1 MSRNQYLDELG
12 QPFPYSDV
20 HWRMQYVDTTKS
32 EGFAVPYLDARAVED
47 RLDRVIGQDNWND
60 SYETWHTYTET
71 VTERDRTTVK
81 EIRSQLCTIYVY
93 NEERGEW
100 LGKTDGAENTDIESI
115 KGGLSD
121 SFKRAAVKWNVGRY
135 MYKMDSVWV
144 KAEKRGKSYVVADSE
159 KERLKA
165 EYMKVVK
172 NVFGEKAVAA
182 LGGNTQAPTGNQ
194 QKSNNQP
201 AQNASAP
208 TGQRPQQQPTQ
219 TGNAQPDVYEIT
231 NIRVEG
237 EGEKQRSKLELSK
250 GNGKSTVFMNGAD
263 PNLKVGSRIKNLKG
277 RTGKNSYGNY
287 SILDSYELAA

>member
-1 MSRNQYLDELG
+1 MSDNQILEALG

-20 HWRMQYVDTTKS
+20 HWRLQYVDTTKL

-47 RLDRVIGQDNWND
+47 RFDQVIGQKNWND
-60 SYETWHTYTET
+60 SYESWHTYTET
-71 VTERDRTTVK
+71 VTERDKTTVK

-93 NEERGEW
+93 NEERKEW

-135 MYKMDSVWV
+135 MYKMEPVWV
-144 KAEKRGKSYVVADSE
+144 KATKRGKSYVVADSE

-165 EYMKVVK
+165 EYLGIIK
-172 NVFGEKAVAA
+172 NVFGEKVAA
-182 LGGNTQAPTGNQ
+182 SLGGNTQAPAGNQ
-194 QKSNNQP
+194 PKGNNQ
-201 AQNASAP
+201 SAP
-208 TGQRPQQQPTQ
+208 KAPAPAGEQGQKPQQQ
-219 TGNAQPDVYEIT
+219 GNSQAEVYEIT

-237 EGEKQRSKLELSK
+237 EGEKKRSKLELSK

-263 PNLKVGSRIKNLKG
+263 PNLKVGIRIMNLKG
-277 RTGKNSYGNY
+277 RTGKNAYGNY

>member
-1 MSRNQYLDELG
+1 M
-12 QPFPYSDV
+12 
-20 HWRMQYVDTTKS
+20 

-47 RLDRVIGQDNWND
+47 RFDQVIGQKNWND
-60 SYETWHTYTET
+60 SYESWHTYTET
-71 VTERDRTTVK
+71 VTERDKTTVK

-93 NEERGEW
+93 NEERKEW

-135 MYKMDSVWV
+135 MYKMEPVWV
-144 KAEKRGKSYVVADSE
+144 KATKRGKSYVVADSE

-165 EYMKVVK
+165 EYLGIIK
-172 NVFGEKAVAA
+172 NVFGEKVAA
-182 LGGNTQAPTGNQ
+182 SLGGNTQATAGNQ
-194 QKSNNQP
+194 PKDNNQSAP
-201 AQNASAP
+201 KAPAP
-208 TGQRPQQQPTQ
+208 TGEQGQKPQQQ
-219 TGNAQPDVYEIT
+219 GNSQAEVYEIT

-237 EGEKQRSKLELSK
+237 EGEKKRSKLELSK

-263 PNLKVGSRIKNLKG
+263 PNLKVGIKIMNLKG
-277 RTGKNSYGNY
+277 RTGKNAYGNY